1 MSSTRFDDDRHRRKR
16 SRRQRDEEMSAEC
29 GEPHGAWGIDRFHT
43 NTHTTSISA
52 ALCSTPSF
60 TLLPC
65 APCRDTL
72 RNPEPSEAKARRV
85 DATTRTADKGQ
96 LQQRQQQLQ
105 FTSTGCHGVC
115 GSSSIFW
122 CILSQ
127 VDKINY
133 QYNWRMDGRM
143 SQHPHP
149 FDGTALE
156 VECKALNGKTHE
168 GIYTHSTHALI
179 IPTLITESIAIM
191 KWTHSQTTLYTVV
204 K

>member
-1 MSSTRFDDDRHRRKR
+1 MSSTRFDDDRHRRRR
-16 SRRQRDEEMSAEC
+16 SRRQRDEEMWRSA
-29 GEPHGAWGIDRFHT
+29 GNRMAHGGST
-43 NTHTTSISA
+43 GSTQTHTTSISA

-72 RNPEPSEAKARRV
+72 HNPERSEAKARRV

-105 FTSTGCHGVC
+105 FTSRGCHGVC

-168 GIYTHSTHALI
+168 GDLHTLHTRAYHSYAD
-179 IPTLITESIAIM
+179 
-191 KWTHSQTTLYTVV
+191 Y
-204 K
+204 

>member
-1 MSSTRFDDDRHRRKR
+1 MSSTRFDDDRHRRRR
-16 SRRQRDEEMSAEC
+16 SRRQRDEEISAEC
-29 GEPHGAWGIDRFHT
+29 GEQHGAWGIDRFHT

-72 RNPEPSEAKARRV
+72 RNPERSEAKARRV
-85 DATTRTADKGQ
+85 DATTRTADKADKGQ
-96 LQQRQQQLQ
+96 LQQRQQQQQLQ

-168 GIYTHSTHALI
+168 GDLHTLHTRAYHSYAD
-179 IPTLITESIAIM
+179 
-191 KWTHSQTTLYTVV
+191 Y
-204 K
+204 